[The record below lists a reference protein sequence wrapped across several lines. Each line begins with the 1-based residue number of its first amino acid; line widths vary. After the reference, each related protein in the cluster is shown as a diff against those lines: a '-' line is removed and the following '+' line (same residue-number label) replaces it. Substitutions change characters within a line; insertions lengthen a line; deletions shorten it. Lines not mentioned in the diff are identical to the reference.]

1 MIFNL
6 AEWKHTVTGD
16 VTYSGACTRRAIT
29 VDGTQYGLYEI
40 TGSGILRLVDKS
52 LSGVDIWGCGAGAQG
67 LTTEKGGGG
76 GYFTQVGNQTLSSG
90 NYSVIIGTQRG
101 TTYIKNGDTI
111 ILSANSATDEN
122 GASGGG
128 GGTSSTSLTPGG
140 SGGGVSTVPFGDT
153 VNFTSY
159 PCAGGGGTS
168 SRRKDDSGT
177 IAVWY
182 SAKGGDGGSNG
193 SDGGSGAT
201 FSKENN
207 VYTSIGG
214 ATGGGNGTNFS
225 TSGAAVKAA
234 TYYGSGGGA
243 GNSIHSGGAGYQG
256 VIFMRVPLTSFSKT
270 GNSVICQPFVGTAL
284 TVSALSWT
292 PYQPGSGDPTPS
304 NIRPFSEKNEIIVTR
319 LEDSTTKTWAL
330 SQTVAAGE
338 INGAGSGT
346 ETWKIVTLDGTS
358 VYFTA
363 GVTEGGKT
371 YYNVSGF
378 SLDNSMGN
386 GTANYISSHFPAGTF
401 NGNSKSRKLYTSSE
415 AIGSYFSNVTQLNQY
430 LTQQYNAG
438 TPVQVAYKL
447 ASANSFT
454 ATGGGSFTA
463 IDGTNTLTSEGVRL
477 TVSGVKL

>member
-16 VTYSGACTRRAIT
+16 VTYSGTYTSRAIT
-29 VDGTQYGLYEI
+29 ADGTQYGLFEI

-52 LSGVDIWGCGAGAQG
+52 LSGVSIWGCGAGAQG

-76 GYFTQVGNQTLSSG
+76 GYFTQVDNQTLSSG

-101 TTYIKNGDTI
+101 TTYVKNGDTI

-153 VNFTSY
+153 VNFTLY

-168 SRRKDDSGT
+168 SRRSDDSGT

-193 SDGGSGAT
+193 SDGGNGAT
-201 FSKENN
+201 FSKGNN
-207 VYTSIGG
+207 VYTSTGG

-243 GNSIHSGGAGYQG
+243 GNSIHAGGAGYQG

-363 GVTEGGKT
+363 GVTESGKT

-415 AIGSYFSNVTQLNQY
+415 AIGYYFSNVTQLNQY

>member
-1 MIFNL
+1 MILNL
-6 AEWKHTVTGD
+6 AEWKYNVTGD
-16 VTYSGACTRRAIT
+16 VTYSGAYTRRAIT

-76 GYFTQVGNQTLSSG
+76 GYFTQVDDQTLSSG
-90 NYSVIIGTQRG
+90 NYSVIIGTQKG
-101 TTYIKNGDTI
+101 ITYVKSGDTN
-111 ILSANSATDEN
+111 ILSANSAADEN

-168 SRRKDDSGT
+168 SRRKDESGT

-207 VYTSIGG
+207 VYTSTGG

-225 TSGAAVKAA
+225 TSDAAVKAA

-243 GNSIHSGGAGYQG
+243 GNATHAGGAGYQG
-256 VIFMRVPLTSFSKT
+256 VVFMRVPLTSFSQT
-270 GNSVICQPFVGTAL
+270 GNSVICQPFVGTTL
-284 TVSALSWT
+284 TISALSWT

-330 SQTVAAGE
+330 SRTVAAGE

-346 ETWKIVTLDGTS
+346 ETWKIVTLNGTS
-358 VYFTA
+358 VYFTE
-363 GVTEGGKT
+363 GVTESGKT

-378 SLDNSMGN
+378 SLVNSTGN
-386 GTANYISSHFPAGTF
+386 NAANYISSHFPPNTF
-401 NGNSKSRKLYTSSE
+401 NGNSSGLKLYTSST
-415 AIGSYFSNVTQLNQY
+415 AIGPYFSSVSELNNY
-430 LTQQYNAG
+430 LIQQYNAG

-463 IDGTNTLTSEGVRL
+463 IDGTNTLTSEGVML